1 MADELDLT
9 TKVISRPSNMT
20 APLSASTTPQIALR
34 RVDLPAPL
42 VPSRATISPWATS
55 RSTSRKTDSGLAS
68 AIEGS
73 PRVNVIYY
81 GGADGPGPRFL
92 SFKGSAH
99 VDPSVNDTVYD
110 ALIEGERNADP
121 QRKGVAVI
129 VDVESVDGFGA
140 DGPFRMERTT
150 G

>member
-1 MADELDLT
+1 MADKLDLT
-9 TKVISRPSNMT
+9 KKEIPD
-20 APLSASTTPQIALR
+20 AIDGAALR
-34 RVDLPAPL
+34 GRQTALAYVDAQGDPVVSFRGSTHIYNPHQLAL
-42 VPSRATISPWATS
+42 WA
-55 RSTSRKTDSGLAS
+55 RKTDSGLAS

-110 ALIEGERNADP
+110 AMIEGERNADP
-121 QRKGVAVI
+121 ERKGVAVI

-140 DGPFRMERTT
+140 DGLFRMERTT